1 VTPPLPQPPPT
12 PAEQRGAG
20 PVPQSTPATRKARF
34 IAAEAAQSTLK
45 VAKDGQL
52 PDLYLK
58 DGAAEK
64 KKQKNESQSQS
75 MNPLVLIGA
84 ICLSLMFSITIVLVD
99 SGSEPT
105 GDQLAKSAARKIVED
120 DYFGNTAVVGEPLQ
134 PYEEYLRA
142 AGRAH
147 ARNDRRTERNMY
159 MKVLNMLRTEQR
171 EERRKPLTGTTDR
184 DKILE
189 QQLIILLS
197 EG

>member
-1 VTPPLPQPPPT
+1 
-12 PAEQRGAG
+12 
-20 PVPQSTPATRKARF
+20 VPQSTPATRKARF

-105 GDQLAKSAARKIVED
+105 GGQSAKSSARIIIETE
-120 DYFGNTAVVGEPLQ
+120 YFGPAVGEPLKQ
-134 PYEEYLRA
+134 YELDLRA
-142 AGRAH
+142 AKRAH
-147 ARNDRRTERNMY
+147 ARKDRKTERNMY
-159 MKVLNMLRTEQR
+159 RKVLDMLRTEQR